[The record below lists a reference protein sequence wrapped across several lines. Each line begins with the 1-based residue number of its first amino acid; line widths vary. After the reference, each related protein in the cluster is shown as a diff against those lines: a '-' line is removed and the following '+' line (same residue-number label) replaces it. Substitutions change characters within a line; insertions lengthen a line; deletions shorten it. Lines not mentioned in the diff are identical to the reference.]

1 MFARTDGQTDVKRMS
16 FGSVPSSVPFRVLLT
31 TDHLGVE
38 CNIETCWA
46 KRILNKLN
54 MLGLGYLWNNANISL
69 KDFPIIIQRI
79 RYVYIVNVKN
89 DSHSLS

>member
-1 MFARTDGQTDVKRMS
+1 
-16 FGSVPSSVPFRVLLT
+16 
-31 TDHLGVE
+31 
-38 CNIETCWA
+38 
-46 KRILNKLN
+46 